1 MANPAIQISQR
12 MIDDIDDDDMTED
25 GAEANV
31 LRLARELGNGK
42 MPGIGEWLALE
53 VLAAI
58 GDLCRK
64 KGFGRRKLPNGP
76 EYRSWT

>member
-42 MPGIGEWLALE
+42 VRGLGEWLALE

-58 GDLCRK
+58 GDLYAK
-64 KGFGRRKLPNGP
+64 KEAGDETHVLRHR
-76 EYRSWT
+76 